1 MRMKVSAK
9 TLGVLLMLCFL
20 PALMLADEK
29 NGVQPSSFHFR
40 GDFKGNNNSHG
51 QIFYFKQPTDFKT
64 RQKMCKDAIKKVE
77 KLYKKAGIWAE
88 ETSDGRMILIIRVQ
102 TSEDSF
108 KFGIADHQGQ
118 VILEPN
124 YACCYYCPSISKGME
139 EIPTKPLWRE
149 KGQTDSHFA
158 DKTFSLW
165 HDETPASILASDGE
179 KFILFSMEGTK
190 LAEIPDFWSMTYFH
204 GYFLF
209 GVSDN
214 DIASQQ
220 FEQTLAIRAQG
231 GEQYKSGLPE
241 GQKYRPYQV
250 TTSDGKPVARGEQS
264 LYIYNN
270 IQGTNAFQYYV
281 RDDDGIL
288 RTGAAMW
295 GEQKGNIPSYFTSLD
310 YDDENGRWMV
320 KEQKLRDAVPY
331 DADKHTG
338 IHYFDDGERM
348 FYVGGKKPK
357 DHKGLKD
364 EWFYDDAI
372 SYYSKIVTQNDIVT
386 KPWALY
392 YFVEALNEKLGAEMI
407 SNENAVEYLEDLS
420 KNMYNYEMKHLQE
433 TLSSLEVCSQTFP
446 QLVTLLDAY
455 DKIDNSH
462 MFSEKETTLRNKLT
476 QRVKSSQSYKERM
489 NTALETFY
497 DRVTKYEAEKVEIA
511 AAAQELYEQQ
521 QRELAAEQARQ
532 EQEEAERR
540 LQQQQQQQNANAN
553 LGLMIL
559 DLFNQNLQAG
569 MNSNATTNRSRV
581 NANPYAGSTTTTS
594 ASSSSDSFSPT
605 KHTVKKQVTCDTCHG
620 NKKCTIC
627 KGSGK
632 SKATYSNGEHK
643 QCDACSGSG
652 QCFICDGKGYK
663 IRYETE

>member
-1 MRMKVSAK
+1 MKTIQKILVA
-9 TLGVLLMLCFL
+9 LLLLLCL
-20 PALMLADEK
+20 PSDLRADEK
-29 NGVQPSSFHFR
+29 NGVQRSSFHFR
-40 GDFKGNNNSHG
+40 ADFKGNYSSHG
-51 QIFYFKQPTDFKT
+51 EITYYQQPDDYKT
-64 RQKMCKDAIKKVE
+64 RQKNNKQAIKKVE
-77 KLYKKAGIWAE
+77 KIYKKADIWAQ
-88 ETSDGRMILIIRVQ
+88 ETSDHRIILVIRVPIG
-102 TSEDSF
+102 SDNY
-108 KFGIADHQGQ
+108 KFGIANDQGQ

-179 KFILFSMEGTK
+179 KFIIFSMEGTK

-214 DIASQQ
+214 VIASQQ

-338 IHYFDDGERM
+338 IHYFDEGERM
-348 FYVGGKKPK
+348 FYIGGKKPSG
-357 DHKGLKD
+357 HNGLTA

-407 SNENAVEYLEDLS
+407 SNKLSVEYLEDLS
-420 KNMYNYEMKHLQE
+420 KDMYNYEMKHLQE

-476 QRVKSSQSYKERM
+476 QRVKSSQSYQERM

-497 DRVTKYEAEKVEIA
+497 DRVTKYEAEKAEIA

-521 QRELAAEQARQ
+521 QSELAAEQARQ